1 METLHITEQTACGF
15 ATLADLCAAIGGRQ
29 AACGFATLASPADI
43 PIGRIVSDSR
53 SIEAGD
59 VFWALHGPNHRG
71 EDFLGDAFSRGAAGA
86 VVNKDFPLYF
96 SPLSL
101 GEGPGVRAEER
112 LGLRTQG
119 SGTPNLQISKS
130 PNLHGP
136 HPSPLPKG
144 EGTFG
149 CRSLPRGEGTSPNR
163 RWIVRVDDTHRA
175 LNDWA
180 RWRRRQFAGT
190 VIGVTG
196 SAGKSTT
203 REMLHA
209 VLQSQLRGTAS
220 PRNFNNHLGVPLS
233 MTAIEP
239 DHDYAVLEF
248 GASGPGE
255 IAAMAEL
262 ARPNVGVITCIGDA
276 HLAGFGSR
284 ERIALAKA
292 ELLAAL
298 PADGR
303 AVLGDD
309 PWLRSV
315 ASKSPAEI
323 TWVGVGE
330 GCDLRATQIRNA
342 KGRLTF
348 RVGSCQ
354 FSLPVYGRHHVT
366 AVLAALAVGQ
376 MLGFDLDAMARNL
389 YKFRPLP
396 MRCQVQ
402 EIGGVSIINDAYNS
416 NPTAM
421 RAALELLQEFDAP
434 GRRIVVSGDMAE
446 LGDQSIALHRE
457 LGQQAVEVA
466 GAKLLIACGEF
477 AKHVASGARGAGMP
491 PGQAIAFGSV
501 EEALAYVPAAT
512 MPGDVVLVKGSRVMA
527 MERVVEALLEKP
539 RRRAA

>member
-1 METLHITEQTACGF
+1 VEALQITEQTACSF
-15 ATLADLCAAIGGRQ
+15 ATLADLCTAIDGRQ

-43 PIGRIVSDSR
+43 PIGAIVSDSR
-53 SIEAGD
+53 AIKPGD
-59 VFWALHGPNHRG
+59 VFWALHGPNHHG
-71 EDFLGDAFSRGAAGA
+71 EDFLSEAFSRGAAGA
-86 VVNKDFPLYF
+86 VVNKDFPLF
-96 SPLSL
+96 LSL
-101 GEGPGVRAEER
+101 IP
-112 LGLRTQG
+112 
-119 SGTPNLQISKS
+119 SKETAGNTAACS
-130 PNLHGP
+130 
-136 HPSPLPKG
+136 
-144 EGTFG
+144 
-149 CRSLPRGEGTSPNR
+149 

-180 RWRRRQFAGT
+180 GWRRRQFEGT

-203 REMLHA
+203 REMIHV

-239 DHDYAVLEF
+239 DHDYAVLEL

-315 ASKSPAEI
+315 AAKSAAKI

-342 KGRLTF
+342 NGRLTF
-348 RVGSCQ
+348 RVASCQ

-457 LGQQAVEVA
+457 LGQQAVEIA
-466 GAKLLIACGEF
+466 GAKLHIACGEF
-477 AKHVASGARGAGMP
+477 AKHVASGARAAGMP

-501 EEALAYVPAAT
+501 EEALAYVPAAA

-527 MERVVEALLEKP
+527 MERVVEALLKKP